1 MARFGDREA
10 RFGEREADFLSRER
24 PPDRERD
31 LRPERERDLRPRD
44 REREDL
50 RPRDLDR
57 DLRPDR
63 ERDLPLR
70 ERERLLKII
79 KLQANLIK
87 GSKQVSKKRH
97 EITPMLRLY
106 SKPPS
111 AYRRNSPFFIKGHG
125 DDSSR

>member
-79 KLQANLIK
+79 KLQANLIYK
-87 GSKQVSKKRH
+87 GSKQVSKKRY
-97 EITPMLRLY
+97 EITPNVYVKTLHQAAFGLQEEFT
-106 SKPPS
+106 
-111 AYRRNSPFFIKGHG
+111 NF
-125 DDSSR
+125 